1 MRLPELINQ
10 NSRDKP
16 ILENVVQALVR
27 ESSVRS
33 RQTPEVILTGLAAMP
48 KTTTLPQIVDHHQDQ
63 HHIALPRSPTVHS
76 SSHAHRVDKSKTNTA
91 RTHQSSVQ
99 QPLIKRQLE
108 NTDNK
113 PFGTNRQANKKD
125 VLSNEAWIP
134 NEFRLRSLKRDIT
147 AANDTL
153 AMIQKRETSLAREMR
168 RLMVSDLQRA
178 QTEES
183 LDATHKIPCECCMQL
198 FLYVNLPLKVS
209 RKAIVDLRTKWSG
222 KLSSATVF
230 GGAEPGTTDEEGD
243 RAPSPKSKAQRALER
258 KSALLSSVPACYDQV
273 GVCVFCAQFFQVQ
286 EEYRPSYAAIT
297 QHERRAAAQEA
308 RRRERE
314 YWDPLKMVEKDREAQ
329 EVWEKEQQ
337 AHQQLQLQQQQAQA
351 LQLESES
358 QRLQDTPQDGRIS
371 K

>member
-1 MRLPELINQ
+1 LPELITQ
-10 NSRDKP
+10 NSKDKS

-48 KTTTLPQIVDHHQDQ
+48 KTTSLPHIVDHHQEQ
-63 HHIALPRSPTVHS
+63 HHIPLPRSPTMHS
-76 SSHAHRVDKSKTNTA
+76 SSHAHRVDKSKSNTA
-91 RTHQSSVQ
+91 RTNQSTQ

-108 NTDNK
+108 NTDK
-113 PFGTNRQANKKD
+113 PFGTTRQQNNKQT
-125 VLSNEAWIP
+125 LSNEAWIP
-134 NEFRLRSLKRDIT
+134 NEIRLRSVKRDIT

-153 AMIQKRETSLAREMR
+153 NMIQKREITMAREMR
-168 RLMVSDLQRA
+168 RLLVTDLARA

-183 LDATHKIPCECCMQL
+183 LDATHKLPCECCMQL

-209 RKAIVDLRTKWSG
+209 RKAIVDIRTKWSG

-230 GGAEPGTTDEEGD
+230 GGLDPHASEDGEHGG
-243 RAPSPKSKAQRALER
+243 SPMSKQQRALE
-258 KSALLSSVPACYDQV
+258 KKNALLSSVPSCYDQV

-286 EEYRPSYAAIT
+286 EDYRPSYQAIT
-297 QHERRAAAQEA
+297 QTERRAAAQDA

-329 EVWEKEQQ
+329 EAREKELQMLLQ
-337 AHQQLQLQQQQAQA
+337 QQLQLEA
-351 LQLESES
+351 ES
-358 QRLQDTPQDGRIS
+358 QRMHDTRDDGGRSS
-371 K
+371 KG